1 MNTLDSYV
9 RPIGAGVLAAGL
21 AMLGGCADPNTNPP
35 ATSAVAEG
43 DSADAGMEALPRR
56 FPAESLDMPA
66 DVIVVDPAANATRSA
81 YFGDLHVHTT
91 YSFDAFAFGTVAT
104 PDDAYRFAEGEALEH
119 PAGFEVKL
127 RAPLDFYAVTDHAQ
141 FLGGV
146 AAAADPS
153 TDFSQ
158 LPHAQDLHNL
168 NARENRTAD
177 GLVERVTAFRGFIP
191 QTRAGLADGSIDME
205 MVNRIA
211 SSA

>member
-104 PDDAYRFAEGEALEH
+104 PDDAYRFAEGEAIEH

-127 RAPLDFYAVTDHAQ
+127 RAPLDF
-141 FLGGV
+141 
-146 AAAADPS
+146 
-153 TDFSQ
+153 
-158 LPHAQDLHNL
+158 
-168 NARENRTAD
+168 
-177 GLVERVTAFRGFIP
+177 
-191 QTRAGLADGSIDME
+191 
-205 MVNRIA
+205 
-211 SSA
+211 